1 MRLQTVKN
9 AFLVLSIIFTG
20 FATQAAPTS
29 NPQIRICRLTNGLF
43 HAVNVP
49 DDQIGFCAYG
59 QALLDAPSLMQ
70 NAYEGQQ
77 TLAVQALKKTL
88 PHGYP
93 NCLSAKGQLV
103 QAQDL
108 EGVSYQLCKFADS
121 SWVEQKTLQA
131 GLMSQQNAGLKAALE
146 MKF

>member
-1 MRLQTVKN
+1 MRLQNIKN
-9 AFLVLSIIFTG
+9 AFLVLSVIFAG
-20 FATQAAPTS
+20 LLTQAAPTS
-29 NPQIRICRLTNGLF
+29 NPQIRVCRLTNGLF

-70 NAYEGQQ
+70 NAYEGQK
-77 TLAVQALKKTL
+77 TLAVQALNRTL

-93 NCLSAKGQLV
+93 NCLSAKAQLV
-103 QAQDL
+103 QAEDL
-108 EGVSYQLCKFADS
+108 EGVPYQLCKFADG
-121 SWVEQKTLQA
+121 SWVEQNTLQA